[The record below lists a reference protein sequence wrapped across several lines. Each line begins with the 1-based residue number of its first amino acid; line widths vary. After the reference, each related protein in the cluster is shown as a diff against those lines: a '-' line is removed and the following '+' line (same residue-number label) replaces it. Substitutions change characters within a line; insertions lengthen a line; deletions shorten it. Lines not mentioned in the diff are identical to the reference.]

1 MMLAAAIL
9 FTLGLMFYVFGPLRE
24 EDIAHGS
31 TKTRA
36 SYLRDR
42 KDQVYE
48 NLRDLNFEHKA
59 GKFTESDYL
68 ALRAGL
74 EDEAAAILAEL
85 ESLSPSARPQP
96 AISERGNIEH

>member
-36 SYLRDR
+36 GYLQDR
-42 KDQVYE
+42 KEQVYE

-85 ESLSPSARPQP
+85 DALTARPQP
-96 AISERGNIEH
+96 ARTDRGNIDR